1 MTRSLARRLER
12 LETQA
17 KPAAE
22 PQFLQ
27 IEIVDSDG
35 SVRDGPLLV
44 LGSGG
49 RLPSRSTLS
58 GNGALAQRNRENS
71 GTA

>member
-17 KPAAE
+17 KPTAE
-22 PQFLQ
+22 PQLLQ

-35 SVRDGPLLV
+35 NATDGPLLV

-49 RLPSRSTLS
+49 RLPYRRTLS
-58 GNGALAQRNRENS
+58 GTGSKPARQ
-71 GTA
+71 